1 MCFNILNNREKGGL
15 RLETL
20 GDRLRLARQKKG
32 FKQTDVKE
40 RTKINNKT
48 LSGYE
53 NNVSEPD
60 ITTLTELAE
69 LYEVSLEWLS
79 TGAIEKKSDNP
90 LTDKD
95 ERDIAKR
102 MEKMKKDLIEGNQ
115 NGEGLNFR
123 GEPMSEEA
131 MESLLEALE
140 HAERIATLA
149 NKKFAPNKYREKN

>member
-1 MCFNILNNREKGGL
+1 MIGTRIKEQ
-15 RLETL
+15 
-20 GDRLRLARQKKG
+20 RQKIRYTQKM
-32 FKQTDVKE
+32 
-40 RTKINNKT
+40 
-48 LSGYE
+48 
-53 NNVSEPD
+53 
-60 ITTLTELAE
+60 LAE
-69 LYEVSLEWLS
+69 KVSTSPQVISNWERGYTEPGADDISRLSEALECSSDYLLGNS
-79 TGAIEKKSDNP
+79 NNPTIKKSPNK

-95 ERDIAKR
+95 ELDIAKR